1 MDSRGGAPPGE
12 REGPQEAGAPSA
24 SSQPQ
29 KVTQD
34 SCPEALSATRRRH
47 AAGGLSHTQ
56 CLSHP
61 AGESCP
67 APPPKSKS
75 LTPSEPSPPRAPPR
89 EVRPLLGLQ
98 RPRAPAQKPCHC
110 GLTGATVFTVP
121 SPPGWSPFP
130 PPLPT
135 LQQLKGAARVSL
147 ARPGR
152 HPSARRCVSLTLCPW
167 RGPGAIPQR
176 GAACPSRSAGRW
188 TPSTEPVTRRP
199 QPRPRWQRPGHRDG
213 FQEPGQ
219 VPGARALATGP
230 RGQVHT
236 WWSKPPSW
244 PSTLSSYEQA
254 GLCRKAVAVGP
265 TKRRELGCRV
275 GSK

>member
-1 MDSRGGAPPGE
+1 MGHPSQRHQVLLFTVGSHCDMDSRGGAPPGE

-121 SPPGWSPFP
+121 SPAGWVPFP

-135 LQQLKGAARVSL
+135 PRQLKGAARAALARPWAPSLSEALRVPHALSL

-152 HPSARRCVSLTLCPW
+152 HPSARRSVSLTLC
-167 RGPGAIPQR
+167 G
-176 GAACPSRSAGRW
+176 
-188 TPSTEPVTRRP
+188 
-199 QPRPRWQRPGHRDG
+199 
-213 FQEPGQ
+213 
-219 VPGARALATGP
+219 
-230 RGQVHT
+230 
-236 WWSKPPSW
+236 
-244 PSTLSSYEQA
+244 
-254 GLCRKAVAVGP
+254 
-265 TKRRELGCRV
+265 
-275 GSK
+275 